1 MPSVEAAK
9 LRRFPSSEAKER
21 INVRAAG
28 TSDGT
33 KPCCL
38 FPVGHNAVFTNT
50 LELGS
55 CDIQRS
61 EAWKYRLG
69 VRLGR
74 D

>member
-50 LELGS
+50 LELVHAIFSGL
-55 CDIQRS
+55 
-61 EAWKYRLG
+61 KLG
-69 VRLGR
+69 NTA
-74 D
+74 